1 MLLRIGLPHSTPASR
16 HSTPAS
22 RRDLFA
28 DARLKIATSLSG
40 RPRLGARGA
49 RREWPAPH
57 LNCGIAGTLMRGGG
71 GAATPGAVPTLLRL
85 GHMLAAPICEPS
97 AAFGRL
103 PPIAAPPPPRP
114 PTPPPPANEAAGVA
128 KTRDNA
134 IATFTFT
141 EVFDMGKLH

>member
-1 MLLRIGLPHSTPASR
+1 MLLRIGLP

-49 RREWPAPH
+49 RGEWPAPH
-57 LNCGIAGTLMRGGG
+57 LNCGIARALLRGGG
-71 GAATPGAVPTLLRL
+71 RAATPEALPTRLRL
-85 GHMLAAPICEPS
+85 ANILAAPICEPS

-103 PPIAAPPPPRP
+103 LPLAAPPPPRP
-114 PTPPPPANEAAGVA
+114 PPPLAN
-128 KTRDNA
+128 
-134 IATFTFT
+134 
-141 EVFDMGKLH
+141 

>member
-1 MLLRIGLPHSTPASR
+1 MR
-16 HSTPAS
+16 HG
-22 RRDLFA
+22 F
-28 DARLKIATSLSG
+28 G
-40 RPRLGARGA
+40 RYPKFY
-49 RREWPAPH
+49 

-71 GAATPGAVPTLLRL
+71 GAAPPGALPTLLGL
-85 GHMLAAPICEPS
+85 ANMLAAPICEPS

-114 PTPPPPANEAAGVA
+114 PPPPPLANEAAGVA